1 MDYIQYMADR
11 YSDDSLYK
19 LIPMHLQKALKN
31 YSFTTDTWSNG
42 RTIRD
47 SFNMFSNTLYNLTP
61 IFKLLTYADPEH
73 KPVRIKAA
81 YETYTAESYVGH
93 VPSIVPYSD
102 YTNTYNI
109 FIKHIPKGTTFI
121 TDTLNSAEEN
131 GILKRMKNVEL
142 QLINDGRHFIR
153 VYHYPD
159 HPNSYAILTNWI
171 DTEFLHKLMLLI
183 PVIIGWK
190 FYSEEELKAVDADKQ
205 TQYILENYIT
215 HIFTNLYEYYK
226 QDITLETFIDNVLEI
241 FNTIVDLKGLDKLSF
256 ENFTNNLANVINNKL
271 HNAVK
276 KDLDNTLSRIK
287 NYEEDLEPLYSKK
300 QMLTKQLLLIEKA
313 IPEDVQP
320 LVDALKITKAMEII
334 DADDYE
340 LKVRVTAPLQFFDTS
355 DFKRYQQNHR
365 SYYRENLDNKYYGEN
380 AEIIGPIFDKIFVK
394 HEYKLL
400 LQSVV
405 SLKAET
411 SNFNA
416 DSLYVYTN
424 TCSYTGAEAQ
434 YNQLPNP
441 HHYYYNCWDK
451 TKQQIRKAVTEGNY
465 DLIPTLIVN
474 SVQTVNVAETT
485 SFFKLLRDL
494 TEERW
499 RKKTHLIT
507 KDGTTITWDQAVEIE
522 KANYKSMSEPVEE
535 TPKEPEVT
543 ETIDETVEPEED
555 TPTTLIDT
563 IEHTRD
569 QLLEALHAQPTQPGQ
584 YTQVVIEEGEAT
596 EEEVEG
602 LRNAIRAQ
610 DPTVTELPF

>member
-19 LIPMHLQKALKN
+19 LIPIHLQKALKN
-31 YSFTTDTWSNG
+31 YNFTTDTWSNG
-42 RTIRD
+42 RTMRD
-47 SFNMFSNTLYNLTP
+47 AFNMFSNTLYNLTP
-61 IFKLLTYADPEH
+61 IFKLLTYADSEH

-81 YETYTAESYVGH
+81 YETYTAESYVGS
-93 VPSIVPYSD
+93 VTSIVPYSE
-102 YTNTYNI
+102 YINTYNI

-241 FNTIVDLKGLDKLSF
+241 FNTIVNLKGLDKLSF

-271 HNAVK
+271 HSAVK
-276 KDLDNTLSRIK
+276 KDLDNTLARIK

-320 LVDALKITKAMEII
+320 LIDTLKITKAMEII

-355 DFKRYQQNHR
+355 DFKRYQQNAR
-365 SYYRENLDNKYYGEN
+365 SYYRDNLDNGYYGE
-380 AEIIGPIFDKIFVK
+380 AEIVGPIFDKIFVK

-424 TCSYTGAEAQ
+424 TYSYTGAEAQ

-494 TEERW
+494 TEDRW

-507 KDGTTITWDQAVEIE
+507 KDGTTITWQEAVEIE

-535 TPKEPEVT
+535 TPEEPEVT
-543 ETIDETVEPEED
+543 ETIDETTAEED
-555 TPTTLIDT
+555 IPETFVDT

-569 QLLEALHAQPTQPGQ
+569 QLRAAINAQAAQPGQ

-596 EEEVEG
+596 EEDLE
-602 LRNAIRAQ
+602 I
-610 DPTVTELPF
+610 